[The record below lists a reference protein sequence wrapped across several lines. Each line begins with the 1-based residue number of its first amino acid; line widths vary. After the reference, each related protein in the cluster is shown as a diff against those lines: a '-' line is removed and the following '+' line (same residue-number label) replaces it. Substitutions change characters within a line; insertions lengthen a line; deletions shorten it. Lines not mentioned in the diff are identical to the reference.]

1 VFLNS
6 KKLLAKKTH
15 SGVRYYKHIG
25 LNFKTPKEAI
35 EGTYIDKKCPFTS
48 GITIR
53 GKILKG
59 IVISTKMQ
67 RTIVVRRDYLHYVP
81 KYNRYEKRHRN
92 IPAHISP
99 AFSVKE
105 GDIVLIGETRPV
117 SKTVSFSVLKVTPHD
132 VVGNVRK
139 QFMLF

>member
-1 VFLNS
+1 M
-6 KKLLAKKTH
+6 
-15 SGVRYYKHIG
+15 
-25 LNFKTPKEAI
+25 
-35 EGTYIDKKCPFTS
+35 
-48 GITIR
+48 TIR

-105 GDIVLIGETRPV
+105 GDIVLIGECRPL
-117 SKTVSFSVLKVTPHD
+117 SKTVSFNVLKVTPHE